1 MQIRILLAI
10 GVLCLAA
17 PAVAGDATAAPAPTK
32 PAKEKKVCRQEQ
44 VIGSIIPAH
53 ICLTKAQW
61 IEFEKHYA
69 DVDQSFIERRKD
81 RFNAIPQPLQKPG
94 GPGS

>member
-1 MQIRILLAI
+1 MRIPLAI
-10 GVLCLAA
+10 AALCLATPILA
-17 PAVAGDATAAPAPTK
+17 DTPAPPSPPPK
-32 PAKEKKVCRQEQ
+32 PAKEKPLCRQEQ

-53 ICLTKAQW
+53 ICLTASQW
-61 IEFEKHYA
+61 LEFEKHYR

-81 RFNAIPQPLQKPG
+81 QFNAIPRPMPQSG

>member
-1 MQIRILLAI
+1 MKILLAI
-10 GVLCLAA
+10 GALCLAV
-17 PAVAGDATAAPAPTK
+17 PAIADDAAPTPTK
-32 PAKEKKVCRQEQ
+32 PAKEKRICRQEQ

-81 RFNAIPQPLQKPG
+81 QFNAIPQPLQKSG